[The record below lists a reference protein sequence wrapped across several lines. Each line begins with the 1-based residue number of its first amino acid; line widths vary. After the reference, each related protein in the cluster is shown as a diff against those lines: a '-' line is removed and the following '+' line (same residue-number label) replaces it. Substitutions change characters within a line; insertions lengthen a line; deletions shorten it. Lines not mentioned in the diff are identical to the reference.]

1 MMPQSDGMRC
11 QGTKIEMK
19 IAAARP
25 TISEVLTEYLADEKE
40 RVAPRTFAKYE
51 NVVELLKHSL
61 NGYAYSGLEKTERAL
76 WEKHFNADGVEHR
89 EFCDI
94 FGAEHILPNVG
105 EFLNYFMAHKV
116 VAEVDLLR
124 TSGTVIK
131 KLARWLAE
139 HGHVAIED
147 AALAA
152 EQGAEA
158 ARDLPAAAKL
168 AMLLYDLTA
177 ARFAPR
183 ESDIEGR
190 FGITKVE
197 PRRIW
202 LRDEDDG
209 RDYGEVQLPE
219 AATELCR
226 VGWTISGTVRQSG
239 SGWRLVEAF
248 GVYP

>member
-1 MMPQSDGMRC
+1 
-11 QGTKIEMK
+11 MK
-19 IAAARP
+19 IIIAKP
-25 TISEVLTEYLADEKE
+25 TISEVLAEYLAAEKE
-40 RVAPRTFAKYE
+40 RVAPRTVAKYKD
-51 NVVELLKHSL
+51 VVELLKHSL
-61 NGYAYSGLEKTERAL
+61 NGYAYNRLEKTERAL
-76 WEKHFNADGVEHR
+76 WEKHFNADGDAHK

-94 FGAEHILPNVG
+94 FGPEHILPNVG

-116 VAEVDLLR
+116 MTGVDLLR

-139 HGHVAIED
+139 HGHVAVED

-168 AMLLYDLTA
+168 ATLLYDLTT

-209 RDYGEVQLPE
+209 RDYGDVQLPE
-219 AATELCR
+219 AATKLCR

-239 SGWRLVEAF
+239 SGWRLVETF

>member
-1 MMPQSDGMRC
+1 MMLQSYRMGC
-11 QGTKIEMK
+11 KGTKIEMK
-19 IAAARP
+19 TVAARP
-25 TISEVLTEYLADEKE
+25 TISEVLAEYLAHEKE
-40 RVAPRTFAKYE
+40 RVASRTFAKHE
-51 NVVELLKHSL
+51 NVVELLMHSL
-61 NGYAYSGLEKTERAL
+61 NGYAYSGLERPERAL

-94 FGAEHILPNVG
+94 FGSKHILPNVG
-105 EFLNYFMAHKV
+105 EFLNYFMTHKV
-116 VAEVDLLR
+116 VADVDLLR

-131 KLARWLAE
+131 KLARWLLE

-168 AMLLYDLTA
+168 ATLLYDLTTPGY
-177 ARFAPR
+177 APR

-190 FGITKVE
+190 FGVTKVE

-209 RDYGEVQLPE
+209 RDYGGVQLPE
-219 AATELCR
+219 AATKLCR
-226 VGWTISGTVRQSG
+226 VGWTICGTVRQSG
-239 SGWRLVEAF
+239 RCWRLVEAF

>member
-1 MMPQSDGMRC
+1 MRY
-11 QGTKIEMK
+11 
-19 IAAARP
+19 
-25 TISEVLTEYLADEKE
+25 TISKVLAEYLADEKE
-40 RVAPRTFAKYE
+40 RVAPRTLAKYE
-51 NVVELLKHSL
+51 NVVELLTHSL

-116 VAEVDLLR
+116 MAEVDLLR
-124 TSGTVIK
+124 TSGTVTK

-183 ESDIEGR
+183 ESDI
-190 FGITKVE
+190 
-197 PRRIW
+197 
-202 LRDEDDG
+202 
-209 RDYGEVQLPE
+209 
-219 AATELCR
+219 
-226 VGWTISGTVRQSG
+226 
-239 SGWRLVEAF
+239 
-248 GVYP
+248 

>member
-1 MMPQSDGMRC
+1 
-11 QGTKIEMK
+11 MK
-19 IAAARP
+19 IVTAKP
-25 TISEVLTEYLADEKE
+25 TISEILAEYLADEKE
-40 RVAPRTFAKYE
+40 RVAARTLSKYE
-51 NVVELLKHSL
+51 DVVELLKHSL
-61 NGYAYSGLEKTERAL
+61 NGYAYSGLEKAERTL
-76 WEKHFNADGVEHR
+76 WEKHFNADGDAHK

-94 FGAEHILPNVG
+94 FGPEHILPNVG

-116 VAEVDLLR
+116 VAGVDLLR

-139 HGHVAIED
+139 HGYVAIED
-147 AALAA
+147 AALVV
-152 EQGAEA
+152 EQGAGA

-168 AMLLYDLTA
+168 ATLLYDLTT

-183 ESDIEGR
+183 DSDIEGR

-239 SGWRLVEAF
+239 NGWRLVEAF

>member
-1 MMPQSDGMRC
+1 
-11 QGTKIEMK
+11 MK
-19 IAAARP
+19 VMTARP
-25 TISEVLTEYLADEKE
+25 TISEVLAEYLADEKE

-51 NVVELLKHSL
+51 DVVELLKHSL
-61 NGYAYSGLEKTERAL
+61 NGYAYSGLEETERAL
-76 WEKHFNADGVEHR
+76 WKKHFNADGEAR
-89 EFCDI
+89 KEFCDI
-94 FGAEHILPNVG
+94 FGSEHILPNVG
-105 EFLNYFMAHKV
+105 EFLYYFMAHKV
-116 VAEVDLLR
+116 MTGVDLLR

-139 HGHVAIED
+139 HGYVAIED

-168 AMLLYDLTA
+168 ATLLYDLTA

-190 FGITKVE
+190 FGITKVG

-209 RDYGEVQLPE
+209 RDYGDVQLPE
-219 AATELCR
+219 AATKLCR

-239 SGWRLVEAF
+239 SGWRLVETF

>member
-1 MMPQSDGMRC
+1 MMPHSDGMRRR
-11 QGTKIEMK
+11 GAKIGME
-19 IAAARP
+19 IVAARP
-25 TISEVLTEYLADEKE
+25 TISEVLAEYLTEEKE
-40 RVAPRTFAKYE
+40 RLAPRTFAKYE
-51 NVVELLKHSL
+51 QVVQLLKSSL
-61 NGYAYSGLEKTERAL
+61 NGYAYSGLGENERAL
-76 WEKHFNADGVEHR
+76 WERHFNAEGADHR

-94 FGAEHILPNVG
+94 FGAEHIVPNVS

-116 VAEVDLLR
+116 MAEVGLLR

-131 KLARWLAE
+131 KLGRWLAQ
-139 HGHVAIED
+139 HGYVAIED
-147 AALAA
+147 AALAVG
-152 EQGAEA
+152 QGDEA
-158 ARDLPAAAKL
+158 ARNLPAAAKL
-168 AMLLYDLTA
+168 ATLLYDLTT
-177 ARFAPR
+177 ARFAPH

-209 RDYGEVQLPE
+209 REYGAFQLPE
-219 AATELCR
+219 AATKLCR
-226 VGWTISGTVRQSG
+226 VGWTITGTVRQSG